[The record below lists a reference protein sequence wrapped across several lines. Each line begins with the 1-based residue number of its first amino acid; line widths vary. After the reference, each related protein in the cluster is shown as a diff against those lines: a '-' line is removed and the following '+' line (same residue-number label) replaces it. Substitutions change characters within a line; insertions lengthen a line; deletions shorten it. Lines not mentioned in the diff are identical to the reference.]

1 MIQKIIGVSAPVDP
15 FVAYVLCGSDKEQS
29 RNRRENRDNGSYSTN
44 EYQQRNYKI
53 MQEGQRKGIIPP
65 CSPIYHYPSSCVG
78 ILLASYMVRYSI
90 ETTNAMHDDNM
101 GIVQD
106 VSALLS
112 WIDKF
117 LVKCKDIGV
126 AYAIDILSVVAN
138 HVHKM

>member
-1 MIQKIIGVSAPVDP
+1 
-15 FVAYVLCGSDKEQS
+15 
-29 RNRRENRDNGSYSTN
+29 
-44 EYQQRNYKI
+44 
-53 MQEGQRKGIIPP
+53 
-65 CSPIYHYPSSCVG
+65 
-78 ILLASYMVRYSI
+78 
-90 ETTNAMHDDNM
+90 M